1 MTNLLPGWKA
11 CLKDLGLAIRI
22 MPQDVS
28 TWWNSTYDMLCFAIE
43 YQKAIENMTSEC
55 KNDLWQFELIE
66 DKWVVATQL
75 NDMLEV
81 HDSFGDC
88 DAM

>member
-1 MTNLLPGWKA
+1 
-11 CLKDLGLAIRI
+11 

-28 TWWNSTYDMLCFAIE
+28 TWWNSTYDMLCLAIE
-43 YQKAIENMTSEC
+43 YRKVIENMTSEC